1 MILKLDEHIIVDDA
15 IQDGSKFLGWYPESL
30 ADGGVSLTKIS
41 EPEFANS
48 EFTIHSVILTR
59 EDLYKLKEL
68 GLI

>member
-15 IQDGSKFLGWYPESL
+15 IQDGSKLLGWYPEGL
-30 ADGGVSLTKIS
+30 ADGGVSLTQIT

-48 EFTIHSVILTR
+48 DFTIHQVILTR

>member
-1 MILKLDEHIIVDDA
+1 MILKLDEHIVIDDA
-15 IQDGSKFLGWYPESL
+15 IQDGSKLLGWYPEST
-30 ADGGVSLTKIS
+30 ADGGISLTKMI

-59 EDLYKLKEL
+59 EDIFKLKEL